1 MSEFTAKQQIA
12 LCQLAAGA
20 TNSEAA
26 VQAGVSLSCVEK
38 WKAKPDFQK
47 SLKEAVSCVY
57 DAAIAELVSGSREAA
72 KELKRI
78 ISDPDVSDRVKVS
91 AIQTLFSTAEKCK
104 QWQLEARL
112 ERVEVLL
119 DESDSPED

>member
-1 MSEFTAKQQIA
+1 LSEFNAKQQVA

-26 VQAGVSLSCVEK
+26 AAAGVSLSCIEK

-47 SLKEAVSCVY
+47 SLKDAVSHVF
-57 DAAIAELVSGSREAA
+57 DAAIAELVAGSRDAA

-78 ISDPDVSDRVKVS
+78 INDPNVSDRVKVS

-112 ERVEVLL
+112 ERVEALL
-119 DESDSPED
+119 DAESEED

>member
-1 MSEFTAKQQIA
+1 MSEFSAKQQVA

-26 VQAGVSLSCVEK
+26 RAAGVSLSCVEK
-38 WKAKPDFQK
+38 WKARPDFQK
-47 SLKEAVSCVY
+47 NLKDAVSQVF
-57 DAAIAELVSGSREAA
+57 DSAIAELVAGSRDAA

-78 ISDPDVSDRVKVS
+78 IGDPDVSDRVKVS

-112 ERVEVLL
+112 ERVEALL
-119 DESDSPED
+119 DAESEED

>member
-1 MSEFTAKQQIA
+1 LSEFSAKQQVA
-12 LCQLAAGA
+12 LCRLAAGG

-26 VQAGVSLSCVEK
+26 EAAGVSLSCVEK

-47 SLKEAVSCVY
+47 SLKDAVGYVF
-57 DAAIAELVSGSREAA
+57 DAAIAELVAGSRDAA

-78 ISDPDVSDRVKVS
+78 INDQNVTDRIKVS

-112 ERVEVLL
+112 ERVEALL
-119 DESDSPED
+119 DAESEED

>member
-20 TNSEAA
+20 SNVEAA
-26 VQAGVSLSCVEK
+26 AQAGVSLSCVEK
-38 WKAKPDFQK
+38 WKARPDFQK
-47 SLKEAVSCVY
+47 NLKDAVSRVY
-57 DAAIAELVSGSREAA
+57 DAAIAELVAGARDAA

-91 AIQTLFSTAEKCK
+91 AIQCLFATAEKCK

-119 DESDSPED
+119 DEPDSPED

>member
-1 MSEFTAKQQIA
+1 MSEFNAKQQVA

-20 TNSEAA
+20 TNAEAA
-26 VQAGVSLSCVEK
+26 AAAGVSLSCVEK
-38 WKAKPDFQK
+38 WKQKPDFQQQ
-47 SLKEAVSCVY
+47 LKTAVMGVF
-57 DAAIAELVSGSREAA
+57 DAAIAELVSGSRDAA

-78 ISDPDVSDRVKVS
+78 IGDPNVSDRVKVS

-112 ERVEVLL
+112 ERVEGLL
-119 DESDSPED
+119 DAESTED

>member
-1 MSEFTAKQQIA
+1 MSEFSAKQQVA
-12 LCQLAAGA
+12 LCRLAAGG

-26 VQAGVSLSCVEK
+26 EAAGVSLSCVEK

-47 SLKEAVSCVY
+47 SLKDAVGYVF
-57 DAAIAELVSGSREAA
+57 DAAIAELVAGSRDAA

-78 ISDPDVSDRVKVS
+78 INDQNVTDRIKVS

-112 ERVEVLL
+112 ERVEALL
-119 DESDSPED
+119 DAESEED

>member
-1 MSEFTAKQQIA
+1 LSEFNAKQQVA

-20 TNSEAA
+20 TNAEAA
-26 VQAGVSLSCVEK
+26 AAAGVSLSCVEK
-38 WKAKPDFQK
+38 WKARPDFQK
-47 SLKEAVSCVY
+47 SLKDAVSYVF
-57 DAAIAELVSGSREAA
+57 DAAIAELVSGSRDAA

-78 ISDPDVSDRVKVS
+78 ISDPNVSDRVKVS

-112 ERVEVLL
+112 ERVEGLL
-119 DESDSPED
+119 DAELTED